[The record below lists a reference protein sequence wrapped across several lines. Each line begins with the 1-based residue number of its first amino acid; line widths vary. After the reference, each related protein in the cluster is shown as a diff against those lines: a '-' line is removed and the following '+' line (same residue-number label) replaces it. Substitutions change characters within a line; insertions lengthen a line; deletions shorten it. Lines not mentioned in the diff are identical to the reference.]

1 MLVTLRVFFSNSVS
15 FGAFR
20 HSKGLGANSASGV
33 SWGKFRRPR
42 KRFCGGFPQHL
53 SPSLVC
59 SSGASSAGLEK
70 GSLGSLEGSP
80 NFSLHL
86 SPTLLFEKGFVDG
99 SPNFSLHL
107 SPSLLWLCGR
117 FPELFSTLSPN
128 FLFEKG
134 SVEGSPNFSLHLSP
148 GLLFEKRFCGRFPQ
162 LFFSAHLSPNPLF
175 QKRFC
180 GRFPQLQLMY
190 ICLPVFSSKQA
201 MWKVPPTFLYICLPV
216 FFSKKV
222 IWKAPLTFLYIC
234 LPVFSGLLGPLLAA
248 DPTYVS
254 IFPQQR

>member
-1 MLVTLRVFFSNSVS
+1 MLVTLRVFFPNSVS
-15 FGAFR
+15 FGAFC

-59 SSGASSAGLEK
+59 SSGASYAGLEK
-70 GSLGSLEGSP
+70 GSVGSVEGSP

-99 SPNFSLHL
+99 SPNFSLCI
-107 SPSLLWLCGR
+107 CGR

-148 GLLFEKRFCGRFPQ
+148 GLLFQNRFCGRFPQ
-162 LFFSAHLSPNPLF
+162 LL
-175 QKRFC
+175 
-180 GRFPQLQLMY
+180 Y

-222 IWKAPLTFLYIC
+222 IWKVPLTFLYIC